1 MQSHR
6 EVRAAYQVVRRVC
19 PSPKRWPRFGEKLVP
34 QLGPPEP
41 SPFRPARA
49 RATLLDLV
57 RGLTDHEGDVALWHG
72 DRVVCVVKHPSGCCI
87 WM

>member
-1 MQSHR
+1 MIWPAGTLTISTR
-6 EVRAAYQVVRRVC
+6 PRAGR
-19 PSPKRWPRFGEKLVP
+19 
-34 QLGPPEP
+34 
-41 SPFRPARA
+41 
-49 RATLLDLV
+49 LLDLV